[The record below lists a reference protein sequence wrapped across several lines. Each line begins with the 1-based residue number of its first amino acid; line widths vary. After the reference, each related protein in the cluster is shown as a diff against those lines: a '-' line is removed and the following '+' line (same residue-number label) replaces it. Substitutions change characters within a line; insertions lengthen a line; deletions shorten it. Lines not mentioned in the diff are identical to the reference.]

1 MKLKL
6 SDAPFSPFF
15 VGKTLATRYSV
26 MAYMGRESK
35 NKQTKDGL
43 KHKVDMC
50 KSITDSLCCTPEIN
64 TAL

>member
-1 MKLKL
+1 
-6 SDAPFSPFF
+6 
-15 VGKTLATRYSV
+15 

-64 TAL
+64 TVL